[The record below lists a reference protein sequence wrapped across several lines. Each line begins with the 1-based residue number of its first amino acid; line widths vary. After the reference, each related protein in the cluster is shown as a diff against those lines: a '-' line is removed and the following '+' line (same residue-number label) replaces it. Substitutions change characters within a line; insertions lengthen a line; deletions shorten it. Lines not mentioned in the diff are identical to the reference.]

1 MSNLVN
7 SAAYERM
14 ISALRTF
21 KERTL
26 EITLDVGN
34 MTRVVKSAADSGD
47 QVCLNLTNKMTKVSS
62 GMCTVA
68 DKAEKMRKSM
78 EEILERIKKLER
90 DTQEE

>member
-21 KERTL
+21 EERTL

-47 QVCLNLTNKMTKVSS
+47 QVCLNLTNKMTKVCS